1 MESRGVQQESRAFT
15 ERRDR
20 GGVFPA
26 GDRTCQAVYVR
37 RTLYRGRDADRGLGE
52 PQELPADDR
61 AICPAGRLSL
71 RSKSSTARRVG
82 SARAWNTASAACV
95 TVWCRITRNH
105 TAT

>member
-52 PQELPADDR
+52 PQELPAEGWAGQRARSRRGCQLSRREAEERNPCIADR
-61 AICPAGRLSL
+61 SRC
-71 RSKSSTARRVG
+71 TAVQEIQR
-82 SARAWNTASAACV
+82 
-95 TVWCRITRNH
+95 
-105 TAT
+105 